1 MGVFVDNNIFSGGGE
16 MRSDLTGSLSA
27 NQLRVGS
34 WVSSGISRAAT
45 WKKYLTLG
53 ELRVGCD

>member
-1 MGVFVDNNIFSGGGE
+1 
-16 MRSDLTGSLSA
+16 MRSDLTGNLSA

-53 ELRVGCD
+53 ELRGGCD